1 MGRVKLLFYHPALEE
16 EAEGALNSFL
26 ASHLNLIKAVK
37 LGARIPPAEETP
49 SAAYPSSCPAEAEL
63 RAAVCSSL
71 IRNLQG
77 VGTTEGERET
87 QGPGRPGLVNPLK
100 TTGPQVQP
108 CLILHVSGFRE
119 MRPGKGI
126 LGARQCSNLAE
137 CPSSAAGWLVH
148 PGQTQGL
155 RPGFQWLLEQTDPVV
170 YISAVLMTMGVRS
183 LKSRCWG
190 LVLGSFK
197 NSFS

>member
-1 MGRVKLLFYHPALEE
+1 M
-16 EAEGALNSFL
+16 
-26 ASHLNLIKAVK
+26 
-37 LGARIPPAEETP
+37 
-49 SAAYPSSCPAEAEL
+49 
-63 RAAVCSSL
+63 
-71 IRNLQG
+71 
-77 VGTTEGERET
+77 
-87 QGPGRPGLVNPLK
+87 NPLK
-100 TTGPQVQP
+100 ATGPQVQP

-155 RPGFQWLLEQTDPVV
+155 RPGFQWPLEQRDPVV
-170 YISAVLMTMGVRS
+170 YISPFLMTMGVRS
-183 LKSRCWG
+183 LKSRSQE
-190 LVLGSFK
+190 LVLERFK